1 MRFILSQVPVLKLK
15 TQSQVSLSLQGAAC
29 LPDPHPDTPELLSP
43 LSVIGVPRHVHSHTG
58 RGNALFSRFPS
69 PFVYKRGSFR
79 NLDGKE
85 F

>member
-1 MRFILSQVPVLKLK
+1 MLHFIPGSCLETEDSESGEPF
-15 TQSQVSLSLQGAAC
+15 SAGAAS
-29 LPDPHPDTPELLSP
+29 LPDPHPDTPELLSL
-43 LSVIGVPRHVHSHTG
+43 LSVIGVPRHGHSHTG